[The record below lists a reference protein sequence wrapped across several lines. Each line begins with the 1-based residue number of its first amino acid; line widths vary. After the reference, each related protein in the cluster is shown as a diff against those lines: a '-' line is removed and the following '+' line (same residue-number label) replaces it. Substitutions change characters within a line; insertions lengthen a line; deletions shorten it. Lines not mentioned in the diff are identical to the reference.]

1 MGEECKW
8 KWETVLNKK
17 LAIQFINQR
26 QCGSWNEYSTVWK
39 WKNIFSPTRI
49 WATASRQRDPFSA
62 TGWERERQTE
72 SKQGIPVVD
81 RYRKSSSAHHSP
93 TLAPIPGQRSRQGC
107 GHSDQG
113 HRARALLVEIAG
125 EAGTATPARCY
136 IGFRRWWDDVVWCM
150 WYGQCSFCAWDSESI
165 EWLSVSRAKKENVCQ
180 AVIATSS
187 TSDPY
192 YQQSEW

>member
-1 MGEECKW
+1 M
-8 KWETVLNKK
+8 N
-17 LAIQFINQR
+17 IPQF
-26 QCGSWNEYSTVWK
+26 GNERT
-39 WKNIFSPTRI
+39 FSPPHVYG
-49 WATASRQRDPFSA
+49 QQHPDSA
-62 TGWERERQTE
+62 TLLARQDERERDRQTE

-136 IGFRRWWDDVVWCM
+136 IGFRR
-150 WYGQCSFCAWDSESI
+150 
-165 EWLSVSRAKKENVCQ
+165 
-180 AVIATSS
+180 
-187 TSDPY
+187 
-192 YQQSEW
+192 